1 MSKKIVLK
9 LKEIEAITL
18 EAMIQASLNET
29 FTGENFAKILKI
41 ENEKERTEE
50 CNLFLIGKLALEKI
64 RKKLR
69 SQKKRRVE
77 NE

>member
-29 FTGENFAKILKI
+29 FTGENFAKIL
-41 ENEKERTEE
+41 R
-50 CNLFLIGKLALEKI
+50 
-64 RKKLR
+64 
-69 SQKKRRVE
+69 
-77 NE
+77 